1 MLLRHALNQKIYHVL
16 FLCADTFVTLKRRIE
31 LMIALPLASLDRM
44 AIQKRVQD
52 IGVQGS

>member
-1 MLLRHALNQKIYHVL
+1 MNQKIYHVL